1 MEIIRP
7 SFQILAMT
15 GHPELP
21 YQYQP
26 NPELLIEA
34 AGRTCY
40 KSEDKITE
48 GSAKDFVAMAQ
59 EKKHLTVLEH
69 SWEVRRYPTG
79 LMTPLQYSGNWS
91 KYLHISEFTDS
102 GKELTIAGSTRAFNE
117 AKTNKK
123 ELEEYAYFDLQEKEI
138 RLYSQEFNEPFLMAA
153 TVRFICDRGASHE
166 IVRHRPPGISQ
177 ESTRYVNYSKKGM
190 QFIQPCWWDESSEY
204 AKNLWIFQMQDSERR
219 YNELIKEG
227 WIPQRA
233 RAVLPNSLKT
243 ELVLTAPLSEWQHIF
258 RQRALSLMGKAHEQ
272 MEEVMIPT
280 WETFKKLEPQFFGE
294 EVLNDKKKM
303 LWQIHH
309 QFQDGHTEMIAQHEE
324 MLPEQMRDWQKEIAL
339 DWPLP
344 EGAQWLLCNEKSEYF
359 VWITTEEEMERTKAK
374 YK

>member
-1 MEIIRP
+1 MEIISP

-26 NPELLIEA
+26 SPELLIEA

-48 GSAKDFVAMAQ
+48 GSAKKFVVMAQ

-69 SWEVRRYPTG
+69 SWEVREFKNG
-79 LMTPLQYSGNWS
+79 MNTPLRYSGNWN
-91 KYLHISEFTDS
+91 KYLHISDYTEDGKKLIIS
-102 GKELTIAGSTRAFNE
+102 GNSRAFEEASKIKGELKSQEYHLLDDNEIGSTADVMGE
-117 AKTNKK
+117 
-123 ELEEYAYFDLQEKEI
+123 
-138 RLYSQEFNEPFLMAA
+138 SFLMAA
-153 TVRFICDRGASHE
+153 TVRFICDRGVSHE

-177 ESTRYVNYSKKGM
+177 ESTRYVNYFKKGM
-190 QFIQPCWWDESSEY
+190 QFIQPCWWEDSSEH
-204 AKNLWIFQMQDSERR
+204 AKNIWKFQMEDSERR
-219 YNELIKEG
+219 YNDLIKER

-272 MEEVMIPT
+272 MEEVMIPA
-280 WETFKKLEPQFFGE
+280 WREFESLEPQFFSE
-294 EVLNDKKKM
+294 EVLNNKKKM

-309 QFQDGHTEMIAQHEE
+309 QFQDGHTEMVSQHEE
-324 MLPEQMRDWQKEIAL
+324 MPYPEHERWFKKIRQKF
-339 DWPLP
+339 PLP
-344 EGAQWLLCNEKSEYF
+344 EGASWLFCNEKSEYF
-359 VWITTEEEMERTKAK
+359 VWTTTEEEMERVKAK